1 MKLQMQAIVQNPKKT
16 RKIRIETAKLNQL
29 S

>member
-1 MKLQMQAIVQNPKKT
+1 MKLQMQAIVQNPTKT
-16 RKIRIETAKLNQL
+16 RNIRKETAKLNQL